1 MPPDIQVSCD
11 WSTRWSRDHRPR
23 LWLVQDWDEDAA
35 TTEAAAEETTVGDYA
50 DTTTILTMKAL
61 GGNQLMVSSGAD
73 VKRSNSSKKMSV
85 GKNL

>member
-1 MPPDIQVSCD
+1 MA
-11 WSTRWSRDHRPR
+11 
-23 LWLVQDWDEDAA
+23 QDWDEDAA
-35 TTEAAAEETTVGDYA
+35 TTEAAAGETTVGDYA

-61 GGNQLMVSSGAD
+61 GGNKLMVSSGAD